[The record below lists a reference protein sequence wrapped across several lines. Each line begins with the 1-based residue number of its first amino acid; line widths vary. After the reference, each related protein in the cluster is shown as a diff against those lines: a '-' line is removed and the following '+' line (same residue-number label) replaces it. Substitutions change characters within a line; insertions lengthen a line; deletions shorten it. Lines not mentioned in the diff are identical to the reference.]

1 MPASTK
7 QLSFCDISTD
17 FDKFYNQNQND
28 LLSLLNKFID
38 INEFIPF
45 SFYQSYYSNLG
56 RKRDFSLESMLNAFI
71 IKNILSIPSVD
82 LLITFLSISSELR
95 KSCGFLRIPDKSQFS
110 RFKSNFLSELNDL
123 FYNLVEYTQDISKEI
138 NPFLSSILI
147 TDTTGFKAYVAENNL
162 KFYQSILKRSK
173 AQAKFYSKDN
183 SNTTFDI
190 EKYAQGKMPKYA
202 SSNPDAKLTYLNGH
216 FGYFLK
222 SIISTNALGLVRDV
236 NFYDSDN
243 TLTNDLRPEEIKDSF
258 DAKSLIPALE
268 THFQLHPNFSYK
280 YFLGDAGFD
289 ADDNYAYL
297 HKRKIMPIISL
308 NPRNSK
314 DLPEPGFN
322 EDGIPLCPYNP
333 SLPMIYDGI
342 IREESRADRIKYLC
356 PKSKRVNIKG
366 KLQYVLSCENPCT
379 PSKCGR
385 IKNLTIHHNYRFNT
399 SMPRDSVK
407 WQKLYRLRTIC
418 EESIAQIK
426 SFIQIKTSKVRNT
439 VSLKSDILLACI
451 SQLIAFILIFRTKNS
466 DKPLAIKT
474 LIA

>member
-147 TDTTGFKAYVAENNL
+147 TDTTGFEAYVAENNL

-322 EDGIPLCPYNP
+322 EDGIPLCPYDP

-342 IREESRADRIKYLC
+342 IKKSRADRIKYLC

-418 EESIAQIK
+418 ERSIAQIK